1 MNREIKFRGK
11 RLDNGEWAYGNLQQQ
26 AVKNEE
32 WYITSITSP
41 FNEFLNESHIIDPK
55 TVGQY
60 TGLKDKNGKEI
71 YEGDIVTGENYPF
84 IEDDKQNY
92 VGIVVFYVDC
102 ASFGYNYQCVRKDK
116 RGISNGIS
124 NEFEA
129 NEDLI
134 CENLEIIGNI
144 YEREV
149 ENAKD

>member
-60 TGLKDKNGKEI
+60 TGLKDKNGKEV
-71 YEGDIVTGENYPF
+71 YEGDIVSYIFGNPNGDSAEVYSETVEFHYG
-84 IEDDKQNY
+84 QLSHLT
-92 VGIVVFYVDC
+92 YVD
-102 ASFGYNYQCVRKDK
+102 Y
-116 RGISNGIS
+116 
-124 NEFEA
+124 
-129 NEDLI
+129 
-134 CENLEIIGNI
+134 LEVIGNI
-144 YEREV
+144 YESEAT
-149 ENAKD
+149 NAKD